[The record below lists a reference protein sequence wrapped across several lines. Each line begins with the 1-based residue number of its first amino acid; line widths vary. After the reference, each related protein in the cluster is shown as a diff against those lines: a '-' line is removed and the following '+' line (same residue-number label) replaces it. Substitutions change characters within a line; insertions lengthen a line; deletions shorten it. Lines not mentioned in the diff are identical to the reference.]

1 MSTPKKSFLLYCDL
15 LPTAEKLTD
24 DQAGKLFKHILKY
37 ANGLNPTPSDFITEL
52 VFEPIKQ
59 AIIRDQQRYLE
70 IIEKRKQAGA
80 IGGKQKVANASTSN
94 QSLANLADNVNDND
108 NDYLNNTLN
117 NWKEEKFEEFWVM
130 YQKKRDVKEKVKT
143 SFTKLS
149 KDTID
154 KILIHVPKYV
164 KSTPDAQYR
173 KNPSTYLNQK
183 YWTVEIE
190 EEKPKDPKKLDRIE
204 YDVFELDKY
213 YNKDG
218 TQIPIDQIKHD

>member
-1 MSTPKKSFLLYCDL
+1 
-15 LPTAEKLTD
+15 
-24 DQAGKLFKHILKY
+24 
-37 ANGLNPTPSDFITEL
+37 
-52 VFEPIKQ
+52 
-59 AIIRDQQRYLE
+59 
-70 IIEKRKQAGA
+70 
-80 IGGKQKVANASTSN
+80 
-94 QSLANLADNVNDND
+94 
-108 NDYLNNTLN
+108 
-117 NWKEEKFEEFWVM
+117 
-130 YQKKRDVKEKVKT
+130 VKEKVKT

-149 KDTID
+149 KDTIE